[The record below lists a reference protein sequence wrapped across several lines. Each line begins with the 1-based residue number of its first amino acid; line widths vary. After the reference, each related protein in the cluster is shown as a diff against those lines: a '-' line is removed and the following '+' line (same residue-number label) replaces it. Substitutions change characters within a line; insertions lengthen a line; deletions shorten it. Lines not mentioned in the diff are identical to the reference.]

1 MPVLELVF
9 PLIAAHP
16 IPSDHGYLLYGAIS
30 QLIPELHTD
39 NSLAVH
45 PIRGQQV
52 GNRQIQLTERSRL
65 VVRVPD
71 GEITS
76 LLKLAG
82 QSLRIGASSIRVG
95 VPQVFGLTP
104 ATALRSRLV
113 TIKVKDVPAA
123 ALTPELFLEAT
134 RRALAK
140 LGVSPSANVIIPA
153 RQSNSSESV
162 PIPQRR
168 TLRVR
173 DVEIVGYE
181 LIIEGLTAEESITI
195 QEQGLGGKRHMGC
208 GVFVAYGETEVL
220 HAL

>member
-16 IPSDHGYLLYGAIS
+16 IPSDHGYLLYSAIS
-30 QLIPELHTD
+30 QLIPELHTE

-45 PIRGQQV
+45 PIRGQQI
-52 GNRQIQLTERSRL
+52 GNRQIQLTEKSRL
-65 VVRVPD
+65 AVRVPD

-82 QSLRIGASSIRVG
+82 KSLRIGASSIRVG

-104 ATALRSRLV
+104 ATSLRSRLV
-113 TIKVKDVPAA
+113 TIKVKDVLAA
-123 ALTPELFLEAT
+123 ALTPELFLEAA
-134 RRALAK
+134 RRALDK
-140 LGVSPSANVIIPA
+140 LGVSTDAEIAIPT
-153 RQSNSSESV
+153 RLSNSPEAT

-181 LIIEGLTAEESITI
+181 LIIQGLTAEESITV

-208 GVFVAYGETEVL
+208 GVFVA
-220 HAL
+220 ARN